1 MNRIYLT
8 VCIIG
13 MCLLCVNIVNGKD
26 LIGVQSNVE
35 DNIVEERTIVP
46 YPMPNPKA
54 ATTSPVISIEKMPYT
69 QEYEGRLHIRPYL
82 NVRPNPNG
90 RGIGT
95 EFGLRFGFFRSHGL
109 GFGINL
115 Y

>member
-1 MNRIYLT
+1 MNCTYLT
-8 VCIIG
+8 ACIIG
-13 MCLLCVNIVNGKD
+13 MCFLCVNIVSGKE

-35 DNIVEERTIVP
+35 ERAIVP
-46 YPMPNPKA
+46 YPILNTKP
-54 ATTSPVISIEKMPYT
+54 ATTLPVIAIEKMPYT